1 MGRSALLAGSCTTNL
16 LLHQVCT
23 LVIYKSLAEQAGIN
37 SDEPECTAVAFE
49 IWLVKYHRKWLGITI
64 LMLAGWLSEHEHDW
78 ASMSFSWPGQ
88 IYAVEVQTPP
98 ISFKASKSPPCS
110 WAFILY

>member
-98 ISFKASKSPPCS
+98 ISFKASKSSPCS